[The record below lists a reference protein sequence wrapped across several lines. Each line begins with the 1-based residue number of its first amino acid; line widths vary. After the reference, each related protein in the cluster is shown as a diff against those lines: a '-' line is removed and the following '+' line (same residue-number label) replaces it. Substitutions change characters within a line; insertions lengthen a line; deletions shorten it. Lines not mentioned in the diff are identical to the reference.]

1 MSVWDADQIPS
12 SRRPPFPCVA
22 KSVAMEKFFTSI
34 AYHAGHQ
41 RIVPIVLGPNLLEFR
56 SLLDMIL
63 KRVELPG
70 RSGPSRD
77 QLLFEP
83 CTRVNNCLDDTFY
96 RGVVFLRGDDLA
108 TSVQA
113 GYVAGR
119 HPHHEIVIALVTAP
133 AETLVTQGK
142 WTPTFFNLCGHTVRM
157 PSWMERTEDHNGI
170 LHAMLDR
177 IDNPPAMHTSAKQFF
192 GRTPFDGVDAVK
204 RCFDQGYTKYLVKEQ
219 IGGMLV
225 ASHFSTP
232 RYFMTLDEAQ
242 ARQHRGAPRSA
253 PPLND

>member
-1 MSVWDADQIPS
+1 
-12 SRRPPFPCVA
+12 
-22 KSVAMEKFFTSI
+22 MEKFFTSI

-142 WTPTFFNLCGHTVRM
+142 WTPTFFKLCGQTAHM
-157 PSWMERTEDHNGI
+157 PNWEERAEDQDGI
-170 LHAMLDR
+170 IKAMLDR
-177 IDNPPAMHTSAKQFF
+177 IDTNPRMHASARQFF
-192 GRTPFDGVDAVK
+192 KRTPFAGVYDVK
-204 RCFDQGYTKYLVKEQ
+204 RCFDKGYSTYLVKEQ
-219 IGGMLV
+219 IKGMLV

-232 RYFMTLDEAQ
+232 RPFMTLAESQ